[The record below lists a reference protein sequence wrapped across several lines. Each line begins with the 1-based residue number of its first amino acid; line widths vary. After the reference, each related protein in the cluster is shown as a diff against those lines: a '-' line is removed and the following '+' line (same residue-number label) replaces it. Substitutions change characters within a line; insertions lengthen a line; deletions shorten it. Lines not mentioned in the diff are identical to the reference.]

1 MAKYYLRLL
10 LLIGAV
16 IGLFA
21 LIGTLLPRS
30 YDFQSSV
37 QVAAP
42 AEAIY
47 PLLVEPK
54 RWQEWSRQWNPEEIE
69 ELTISYNSIPSGP
82 GAAQTW
88 TDRRGS
94 GKLWIVDCQSPS
106 SVEYRMTF
114 AGFPEMASQFELR
127 PDSEDPNRTE
137 VVWSSQGRLPG
148 GPFYGYF
155 APFFA
160 TQMRNEYDK
169 SLARLKEQV
178 ESATANSDEPGGQ

>member
-1 MAKYYLRLL
+1 MAKYYFRLL

-30 YDFQSSV
+30 YDFESRITIS
-37 QVAAP
+37 AP
-42 AEAIY
+42 ADQVY
-47 PLLVEPK
+47 PLLVEP
-54 RWQEWSRQWNPEEIE
+54 RLWQQWSRQWNPAEIDQLAIE
-69 ELTISYNSIPSGP
+69 YNAIPRGP

-88 TDRRGS
+88 TDRRGA
-94 GKLWIVDCQSPS
+94 GKLWIVACQPS
-106 SVEYRMTF
+106 QLVEYRMTF
-114 AGFPEMASQFELR
+114 AGFPEMESQFRLQ
-127 PDSEDPNRTE
+127 PDEAGEATE
-137 VVWSSQGRLPG
+137 VVWSSRGRLPG

-169 SLARLKEQV
+169 SLEGLKARV
-178 ESATANSDEPGGQ
+178 ESSSAPPAQPAS